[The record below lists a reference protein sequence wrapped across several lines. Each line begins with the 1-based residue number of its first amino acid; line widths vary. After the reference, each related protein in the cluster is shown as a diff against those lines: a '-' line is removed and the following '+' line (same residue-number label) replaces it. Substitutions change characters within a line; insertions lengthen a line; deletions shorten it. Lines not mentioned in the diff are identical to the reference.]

1 MSQCILDHIHN
12 LIIIYRIHLFWDTFH
27 IFHVFFVRCVGIIQS
42 VSGSYFCGC
51 ELNGGHTWGL
61 FLCRPL
67 PFIYLLEGRV
77 GEPEG

>member
-1 MSQCILDHIHN
+1 MSQCILDNIHN
-12 LIIIYRIHLFWDTFH
+12 LINIYGIYLFWDTFH
-27 IFHVFFVRCVGIIQS
+27 IFNVFFVQYVALIQL

-51 ELNGGHTWGL
+51 ESNGGHAWGL

-67 PFIYLLEGRV
+67 SFIYMSERRV